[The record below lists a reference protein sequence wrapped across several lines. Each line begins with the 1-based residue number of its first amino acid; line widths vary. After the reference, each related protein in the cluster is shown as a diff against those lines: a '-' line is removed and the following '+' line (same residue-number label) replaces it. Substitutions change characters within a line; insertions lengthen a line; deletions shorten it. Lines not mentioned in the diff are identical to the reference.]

1 MLPLDVLRLLA
12 LSTLWGVSFIFMR
25 VAAPEFGAVSLIFIR
40 MGVAALLLSPLLLVR
55 RHLVLVWQY
64 KVPLTVLSVTN
75 HVLPFSLLA
84 YATLSL
90 EAGFTSL
97 INATTPLFTALI
109 GMMFFATAVTRQQ
122 YLGLAIAFV
131 GVYVLS
137 GNRLDFSVGGDGWS
151 ILAAL
156 AATLCYGVAGNFTK
170 QRLSHLPVQVVAG
183 GSTALSALIL
193 LIPGLLLWPET
204 MPSTQAW
211 LNTLA
216 LALFSTA
223 LAFLVYFQLL
233 SSAGATAT
241 STVTFL
247 VPVSALGWGYVF
259 LGETISLTVWL
270 GMAITLFGTAITTR
284 LIRFGRPKPATDQAP
299 M

>member
-1 MLPLDVLRLLA
+1 MLPLDALRLVA

-25 VAAPEFGAVSLIFIR
+25 VAVPEFGAVSLIFIR
-40 MGVAALLLSPLLLVR
+40 MGVAALLLSPLLLSR
-55 RHLVLVWQY
+55 NHLAQVWQY
-64 KVPLTVLSVTN
+64 KAPLAVLSLTN

-122 YLGLAIAFV
+122 YVGLAIAFV

-170 QRLSHLPVQVVAG
+170 KKLSHLPVQVVAG
-183 GSTALSALIL
+183 GSTMLSALIL
-193 LIPGLLLWPET
+193 LIPGLMLWPET
-204 MPSTQAW
+204 MPSMQAW
-211 LNTLA
+211 MNTLA

-223 LAFLVYFQLL
+223 LAFLIYFQLL

-284 LIRFGRPKPATDQAP
+284 LIRFGRPKPASDQAP

>member
-55 RHLVLVWQY
+55 RHLVLFWQY

-156 AATLCYGVAGNFTK
+156 GATLCYGVAGNFTK
-170 QRLSHLPVQVVAG
+170 QRLSHLPVQVIAG

-247 VPVSALGWGYVF
+247 VPISALGWGYVF

-284 LIRFGRPKPATDQAP
+284 LIRFGRPKPATGQAP

>member
-193 LIPGLLLWPET
+193 LIPGL
-204 MPSTQAW
+204 
-211 LNTLA
+211 A

>member
-25 VAAPEFGAVSLIFIR
+25 VAVPEFGAVSLIFIR

-55 RHLVLVWQY
+55 RHLALVWQY
-64 KVPLTVLSVTN
+64 KAPLTVLSLTN

-109 GMMFFATAVTRQQ
+109 GMMFFSTAVTRQQ
-122 YLGLAIAFV
+122 YVGLAVAFI

-156 AATLCYGVAGNFTK
+156 VATLCYGVAGNFTK

-193 LIPGLLLWPET
+193 LIPGLLLWPES